1 MKTKAENEVRCVPE
15 LYSISVVMRPL
26 QPGAIPLA
34 HGYHVYALFLNIIR
48 ASNPVLAEKLHAD
61 DAVKPFTTSTLI
73 GKTYRK
79 GAQLTISMET
89 ALSFRLTFLY
99 SLLTFA
105 EMWKQYRNGNILG
118 LRYHPLL
125 SYTVRRNINPK
136 NAPELT
142 KWTNRLLS
150 IKPGNE
156 EQLFLLDNL
165 GLIAQLLIL
174 SKEEGNK

>member
-1 MKTKAENEVRCVPE
+1 MKWDEWKQITKEWLSLKE
-15 LYSISVVMRPL
+15 
-26 QPGAIPLA
+26 
-34 HGYHVYALFLNIIR
+34 IIR
-48 ASNPVLAEKLHAD
+48 GEKVSSA
-61 DAVKPFTTSTLI
+61 
-73 GKTYRK
+73 
-79 GAQLTISMET
+79 
-89 ALSFRLTFLY
+89 FLY

-156 EQLFLLDNL
+156 ELLFLLDNL
-165 GLIAQLLIL
+165 GLMAQVLIL
-174 SKEEGNK
+174 SKRGGE